1 MIIGIIGAT
10 GCRGSKN
17 AMQAQ
22 VPSPM
27 QEHIRPH
34 KRIMEKTYPGKKI
47 VLDGVLTKTI
57 VLYLPKQAE
66 NLKEIDL
73 LIHFHGASFVPIHAV
88 HELKRPMALV
98 VVNQGSGSSV
108 YQTAFKN
115 SKVFKSLV
123 DTAINELRL
132 SKVKNVYCSSF
143 SAGYGAV
150 REVLKS
156 HQDRIHGILLL
167 DGLHSD
173 YIPENTPLAEG
184 GRLNE
189 EKLVGFLNFAK
200 AATEGRKRML
210 ITHSE
215 IFPGTYPSTTE
226 TAQWL
231 LDQLAMKRN
240 PVLAEG
246 PGGMQRLSF
255 SEKEQFKIWGFA
267 GNSAPDHIDHLHGMT
282 QFLEELVKEESPN

>member
-1 MIIGIIGAT
+1 MAIGIIAAT
-10 GCRGSKN
+10 SCRGSKN

-34 KRIMEKTYPGKKI
+34 ERIMEKTYPGKKI
-47 VLDGVLTKTI
+47 VLDGVLNKPI

-66 NLKEIDL
+66 NLKEVDL
-73 LIHFHGASFVPIHAV
+73 LIHFHGASYVPIHAV

-108 YQTAFKN
+108 YQAAFKN
-115 SKVFKSLV
+115 SNAFKSLV
-123 DTAINELRL
+123 DTAIKELRL
-132 SKVKNVYCSSF
+132 SKIKNVYCSSF

-156 HQDRIHGILLL
+156 HQERVHGILLL

-173 YIPENTPLAEG
+173 YIHENMRLAEG
-184 GRLNE
+184 GALNE
-189 EKLVGFLNFAK
+189 EKLIGFLNFAK
-200 AATEGRKRML
+200 EAAKGRKRML

-226 TAQWL
+226 TSQWL
-231 LDQLAMKRN
+231 LDQLELKRN
-240 PVLAEG
+240 PVLT
-246 PGGMQRLSF
+246 
-255 SEKEQFKIWGFA
+255 A
-267 GNSAPDHIDHLHGMT
+267 GQGECKDFHSVKKNNLKYGVSPVIAHLT
-282 QFLEELVKEESPN
+282 I